1 MFFYCVCFPFFAID
15 LKQLFAILFLIAFF
29 GQPVYQTGYI
39 GYWEFNK
46 DKIIKTECI
55 NRFKPMMHCNG
66 KCQLYRQLKK
76 AADQEAEN
84 NKLPVA
90 VLKLKQLDTFIVQNT
105 IWQSTAFEVTEER
118 NNLGYLSTDIMRG
131 YQISLY
137 KPPQLHYISIAT
149 T

>member
-1 MFFYCVCFPFFAID
+1 
-15 LKQLFAILFLIAFF
+15 
-29 GQPVYQTGYI
+29 
-39 GYWEFNK
+39 
-46 DKIIKTECI
+46 
-55 NRFKPMMHCNG
+55 MMHCNG

-76 AADQEAEN
+76 AADEEAEN
-84 NKLPVA
+84 NKLPLA

-131 YQISLY
+131 YQLSLY